1 MDWEIILKSLG
12 NIQSRF
18 RRNNIP
24 SKEEV
29 EASDEA
35 SKRNLDTGVSSLREQ
50 YNSSLKGKDIANAVI
65 TQMIT
70 GRRSMVGN
78 DRDDSLK
85 IIGERLK
92 QWESLLGSN
101 SNELYEKTMAG
112 IKYSD
117 LVEVGNKTNKEWTI
131 ETLNALY
138 QKMITEP
145 SVELLYAIHYF
156 IDTTTNG
163 QWRIAGG
170 WKNKMGRKSI
180 ENPDPEFLKN
190 VFNLRGER
198 DVKGGIDKK
207 VFDFFTDEYKYTTD
221 GIKNIEINESPMR
234 SKKTGIDKRTKT
246 VGAEVVME
254 EKKSLELLVP
264 QDINLKISRLTETDF
279 TDLINNLNK
288 TNSGSKLTSVLKG
301 KGITILYNLMFNP
314 TPLNVLVREIDI
326 RRKGHSGK
334 QRRKDY
340 LHDWAI
346 SYINRKL
353 TMAESNNED
362 GITINSKVMY
372 PSSKIKEYKGD
383 VKGKNAAPRKVRKH
397 FDNKRQTIDWIKS
410 KVKEEDPTW
419 EKRYQEDIRK
429 RGQIEENWKK
439 LSQEEKD
446 AMTPAEQK
454 EFLTIGESDTTG
466 TGFANISYSIKGE
479 SDIETFVNMFNLGNK
494 RYIKNMIS
502 LLFDY
507 YMSSDKNEAA
517 DKASE
522 LLTISPSFTQYIPTG
537 RLFADSTKTSF
548 VDSMRAILT
557 FVKLLHGRDSLTNY
571 NEVLGA
577 QIIDTFLD
585 NLDKL
590 FVKVAKEED
599 YELEEKDE
607 IWDIIVDEDLVTEEM
622 KTNMFGVKNDFL
634 KLYDDLNNLVA
645 DLEDK
650 IISDLISIIND
661 IALDT
666 TDKNASTGLSV
677 DRNSAGIRKYLIS
690 KKLITIPTPPNRKK
704 FKNVKHI
711 LAEGTQTQDLDAE
724 IIYYPYEKNTAK
736 DSEGVLIDKNK
747 PYKTTLRDILGDEN

>member
-1 MDWEIILKSLG
+1 
-12 NIQSRF
+12 
-18 RRNNIP
+18 
-24 SKEEV
+24 
-29 EASDEA
+29 
-35 SKRNLDTGVSSLREQ
+35 
-50 YNSSLKGKDIANAVI
+50 
-65 TQMIT
+65 
-70 GRRSMVGN
+70 
-78 DRDDSLK
+78 
-85 IIGERLK
+85 
-92 QWESLLGSN
+92 
-101 SNELYEKTMAG
+101 
-112 IKYSD
+112 
-117 LVEVGNKTNKEWTI
+117 
-131 ETLNALY
+131 
-138 QKMITEP
+138 
-145 SVELLYAIHYF
+145 
-156 IDTTTNG
+156 
-163 QWRIAGG
+163 
-170 WKNKMGRKSI
+170 
-180 ENPDPEFLKN
+180 
-190 VFNLRGER
+190 
-198 DVKGGIDKK
+198 
-207 VFDFFTDEYKYTTD
+207 
-221 GIKNIEINESPMR
+221 
-234 SKKTGIDKRTKT
+234 
-246 VGAEVVME
+246 
-254 EKKSLELLVP
+254 
-264 QDINLKISRLTETDF
+264 
-279 TDLINNLNK
+279 
-288 TNSGSKLTSVLKG
+288 
-301 KGITILYNLMFNP
+301 
-314 TPLNVLVREIDI
+314 
-326 RRKGHSGK
+326 
-334 QRRKDY
+334 
-340 LHDWAI
+340 
-346 SYINRKL
+346 
-353 TMAESNNED
+353 
-362 GITINSKVMY
+362 
-372 PSSKIKEYKGD
+372 
-383 VKGKNAAPRKVRKH
+383 
-397 FDNKRQTIDWIKS
+397 
-410 KVKEEDPTW
+410 
-419 EKRYQEDIRK
+419 
-429 RGQIEENWKK
+429 
-439 LSQEEKD
+439 
-446 AMTPAEQK
+446 MTPAEQK